1 MGEGL
6 QEIKISEIA
15 GVTFGQA
22 QDYTAMTGV
31 SVALF
36 SGENTGGIAVSGGG
50 PASREAH
57 LLSPY
62 TDTKSLNALVFAG
75 GSAYGLGADDGVMK
89 YLEERN
95 RGFAVPGGVVPLV
108 VQSDIFDLI
117 LGDSRVRP
125 DAKMAYEAC
134 LAAEAG
140 GEPVSGSVGAG
151 TGAAVGKLYGMGQSQ
166 KAGIAFHAVQLG
178 ELQVGVM
185 VVVNAFG
192 DVFDWESGKQI
203 RGLLDSKRQ
212 HLLSTEAELY
222 KQMIT
227 LQTGTNTTLAAIFTN
242 AQFNEGE
249 MNKLAAMARSG
260 LARAISP
267 VNTMADGDTIYAFS
281 LGEVKADLNIV
292 GLLAARVLSEGIKK
306 AVTQEDFSEEAYRN
320 LVLAH

>member
-1 MGEGL
+1 MLEGL
-6 QEIKISEIA
+6 QEIHLSEIA

-22 QDYTAMTGV
+22 QDYDAMTGV

-36 SGENTGGIAVSGGG
+36 SGENTGGIDVSGGG

-62 TDTKSLNALVFAG
+62 TDTKSINALVFAG
-75 GSAYGLGADDGVMK
+75 GSAYGLGAADGVMK

-108 VQSDIFDLI
+108 VQSDIFDLN
-117 LGDSRVRP
+117 LGNGRVRP

-134 LAAEAG
+134 VAAEANR
-140 GEPVSGSVGAG
+140 EPVSGSVGAG

-166 KAGIAFHAVQLG
+166 KAGIAFHALQLG

-192 DVFDWESGKQI
+192 DVLDWESGRQI
-203 RGLLDSKRQ
+203 RGLLDAQRQ
-212 HLLSTEAELY
+212 SFLSTEAELY
-222 KQMIT
+222 KQVAA
-227 LQTGTNTTLAAIFTN
+227 LQTGTNTTLAALFTN

-249 MNKLAAMARSG
+249 MNKIAAMARSG
-260 LARAISP
+260 LARSISP

-281 LGEVKADLNIV
+281 LGQVKADLNVV
-292 GLLAARVLSEGIKK
+292 GILAARVLSEGITK
-306 AVTQEDFSEEAYRN
+306 AVTQEDFSEEDYRT
-320 LVLAH
+320 LIAAR

>member
-15 GVTFGQA
+15 GVTFGQV

-36 SGENTGGIAVSGGG
+36 SGENTGGIDVSGGG

-75 GSAYGLGADDGVMK
+75 GSAYGLGAADGVMK

-108 VQSDIFDLI
+108 VQSDIFDLT
-117 LGDSRVRP
+117 LGDGRVRP

-151 TGAAVGKLYGMGQSQ
+151 TGAAVGKLYGMRQSQ

-249 MNKLAAMARSG
+249 MNKIAAMARSG
-260 LARAISP
+260 LARSISP

-292 GLLAARVLSEGIKK
+292 GLLAAQVLSEGIKK

>member
-1 MGEGL
+1 MLEGL
-6 QEIKISEIA
+6 QEINLAEIA

-22 QDYTAMTGV
+22 QDYDAMTGV

-36 SGENTGGIAVSGGG
+36 TGENTGGIDVSGGG

-62 TDTKSLNALVFAG
+62 TDTKSINALVFAG
-75 GSAYGLGADDGVMK
+75 GSAYGLGAADGVMK

-108 VQSDIFDLI
+108 VQSDIFDLN
-117 LGDSRVRP
+117 LGNGRVRP

-134 LAAEAG
+134 VAAEAG
-140 GEPVSGSVGAG
+140 REPLSGSVGAG

-166 KAGIAFHAVQLG
+166 KAGIAFHALQL
-178 ELQVGVM
+178 EKLQVGVM

-192 DVFDWESGKQI
+192 DVLDWESGRQI
-203 RGLLDSKRQ
+203 RGLLDAQRQ
-212 HLLSTEAELY
+212 SFLSTEAELY
-222 KQMIT
+222 KQVAA
-227 LQTGTNTTLAAIFTN
+227 LQTGTNTTLAALFTN

-249 MNKLAAMARSG
+249 MNKIAAMARSG
-260 LARAISP
+260 LARSISP

-281 LGEVKADLNIV
+281 LGKVKADLNVV
-292 GLLAARVLSEGIKK
+292 GILAARVLSEGITK
-306 AVTQEDFSEEAYRN
+306 AVTQEDFSEEDYRT
-320 LVLAH
+320 LIAAH

>member
-1 MGEGL
+1 MGERL
-6 QEIKISEIA
+6 QEINISEIA
-15 GVTFGQA
+15 GVTFGQV

-36 SGENTGGIAVSGGG
+36 SGENTGGIDVSGGG

-75 GSAYGLGADDGVMK
+75 GSAYGLGAADGVMK

-108 VQSDIFDLI
+108 VQSDIFDLT
-117 LGDSRVRP
+117 LGDGRVRP

-134 LAAEAG
+134 LVAEAG
-140 GEPVSGSVGAG
+140 EEPVSGSVGAG

-166 KAGIAFHAVQLG
+166 KAGIAFHAAQLG

-212 HLLSTEAELY
+212 NLLSTEAELY

-249 MNKLAAMARSG
+249 MNKIAAMARSG
-260 LARAISP
+260 LARSISP

-292 GLLAARVLSEGIKK
+292 GVLAARVLSEGIKK

>member
-36 SGENTGGIAVSGGG
+36 SGENTGGIDVSGGG

-75 GSAYGLGADDGVMK
+75 GSAYGLGAADGVMK

-108 VQSDIFDLI
+108 VQSDIFDLT
-117 LGDSRVRP
+117 LGDGRVRP

-134 LAAEAG
+134 LAAEPGA
-140 GEPVSGSVGAG
+140 EPVSGSVGAG

-192 DVFDWESGKQI
+192 DVFDWESGNQI

-212 HLLSTEAELY
+212 NLLSTEAELY
-222 KQMIT
+222 KQMIA

-249 MNKLAAMARSG
+249 MNKIAAMARSG

>member
-36 SGENTGGIAVSGGG
+36 SGENTGGIDVSGGG

-75 GSAYGLGADDGVMK
+75 GSAYGLGAADGVMK

-108 VQSDIFDLI
+108 IQSDIFDLT
-117 LGDSRVRP
+117 LGDGRVRP
-125 DAKMAYEAC
+125 DAKMSYEAC

-140 GEPVSGSVGAG
+140 AEPVSGSVGAG

-192 DVFDWESGKQI
+192 DVFDLESGKQI

-222 KQMIT
+222 KQMIA

-249 MNKLAAMARSG
+249 MNKIAAMARSG

-306 AVTQEDFSEEAYRN
+306 AVTQEDLSEEAYRN

>member
-15 GVTFGQA
+15 GVTFGQV

-31 SVALF
+31 SVVLF
-36 SGENTGGIAVSGGG
+36 SGENTGGIDVSGGG

-75 GSAYGLGADDGVMK
+75 GSAYGLGAADGVMK

-108 VQSDIFDLI
+108 VQSDIFDLT

-166 KAGIAFHAVQLG
+166 KSGIAFHAVQLG

-212 HLLSTEAELY
+212 NLLSTEAELY
-222 KQMIT
+222 KQMIA

-249 MNKLAAMARSG
+249 MNKIAAMARSG

-281 LGEVKADLNIV
+281 LGKVKVDLNIV
-292 GLLAARVLSEGIKK
+292 GVLATRVLSEGIKK

>member
-1 MGEGL
+1 MLEGL
-6 QEIKISEIA
+6 QEINLAEIA

-22 QDYTAMTGV
+22 QDYDAMTGV

-36 SGENTGGIAVSGGG
+36 TGENTGGIDVSGGG

-62 TDTKSLNALVFAG
+62 TDTKSINALVFAG
-75 GSAYGLGADDGVMK
+75 GSAYGLGAADGVMK

-108 VQSDIFDLI
+108 VQSDIFDLN
-117 LGDSRVRP
+117 LGNGRVRP

-134 LAAEAG
+134 VAAEAG
-140 GEPVSGSVGAG
+140 RAPLSGSVGAG

-166 KAGIAFHAVQLG
+166 KAGIAFHALQLG

-192 DVFDWESGKQI
+192 DVLDWESGRQI
-203 RGLLDSKRQ
+203 RGLLDAQRQ
-212 HLLSTEAELY
+212 RFLSTEAELY
-222 KQMIT
+222 KQVAA

-249 MNKLAAMARSG
+249 MNKIAAMARSG
-260 LARAISP
+260 LARSISP

-281 LGEVKADLNIV
+281 LGQVKADLNVV
-292 GLLAARVLSEGIKK
+292 GILAARVLSEGITK
-306 AVTQEDFSEEAYRN
+306 AVTQEDFSEEDYRT
-320 LVLAH
+320 LIAAH

>member
-36 SGENTGGIAVSGGG
+36 SGENNGGIDVSGGG

-75 GSAYGLGADDGVMK
+75 GSAYGLGAADGVMK

-108 VQSDIFDLI
+108 VQSDIFDLT
-117 LGDSRVRP
+117 LGDGRVRP

-134 LAAEAG
+134 LMAEAG
-140 GEPVSGSVGAG
+140 EEPVSGSVGAG

-166 KAGIAFHAVQLG
+166 KAGIAFHAAQLG

-212 HLLSTEAELY
+212 NLLSTEAELY

-249 MNKLAAMARSG
+249 MNKIAAMARSG

-306 AVTQEDFSEEAYRN
+306 AVTQEDFFEEAYRN

>member
-6 QEIKISEIA
+6 QEIQISEIA

-36 SGENTGGIAVSGGG
+36 SGENNGGIDVSGGG

-75 GSAYGLGADDGVMK
+75 GSAYGLGAADGVMK

-108 VQSDIFDLI
+108 VQSDIFDLT
-117 LGDSRVRP
+117 LGDGRVRP

-134 LAAEAG
+134 LMAEAG
-140 GEPVSGSVGAG
+140 EEPVSGSVGAG

-166 KAGIAFHAVQLG
+166 KAGIAFHAAQLG

-212 HLLSTEAELY
+212 NLLSTEAELY

-249 MNKLAAMARSG
+249 MNKIAAMARSG

>member
-1 MGEGL
+1 MLEGL
-6 QEIKISEIA
+6 QEINLAEIA

-22 QDYTAMTGV
+22 QDYDAMTGV

-36 SGENTGGIAVSGGG
+36 TGENTGGIDVSGGG

-62 TDTKSLNALVFAG
+62 TDTKSINALVFAG
-75 GSAYGLGADDGVMK
+75 GSAYGLGAADGVMK

-108 VQSDIFDLI
+108 VQSDIFDLN
-117 LGDSRVRP
+117 LGNGRMRP
-125 DAKMAYEAC
+125 NAKMAYDAC
-134 LAAEAG
+134 VAAEAG
-140 GEPVSGSVGAG
+140 REPLSGSVGAG

-166 KAGIAFHAVQLG
+166 KAGIAFHALQLG

-192 DVFDWESGKQI
+192 DVLDWESGRQI
-203 RGLLDSKRQ
+203 RGLLDAQRQ
-212 HLLSTEAELY
+212 SFLSTEAELY
-222 KQMIT
+222 KQVAA
-227 LQTGTNTTLAAIFTN
+227 LQTGTNTTLAALFTN

-249 MNKLAAMARSG
+249 MNKIAAMARSG
-260 LARAISP
+260 LARSISP

-281 LGEVKADLNIV
+281 LGQVKADLNVV
-292 GLLAARVLSEGIKK
+292 GILAARVLSEGITK
-306 AVTQEDFSEEAYRN
+306 AVTQEDFSEEDYRTMIA
-320 LVLAH
+320 AH

>member
-36 SGENTGGIAVSGGG
+36 SGENNGGIDVSGGG

-75 GSAYGLGADDGVMK
+75 GSAYGLGAADGVMK

-108 VQSDIFDLI
+108 VQSDIFDLT
-117 LGDSRVRP
+117 LGDGRVRP

-134 LAAEAG
+134 LMAEAG
-140 GEPVSGSVGAG
+140 EEPVSGSVGAG

-166 KAGIAFHAVQLG
+166 KAGIAFHAAQLG
-178 ELQVGVM
+178 ALQVGVM

-212 HLLSTEAELY
+212 NLLSTEAELY

-249 MNKLAAMARSG
+249 MNKIAAMARSG

-306 AVTQEDFSEEAYRN
+306 AVTQEDFFEEAYRN

>member
-15 GVTFGQA
+15 GVTFGQV

-36 SGENTGGIAVSGGG
+36 SGENTGGIDVSGGG

-75 GSAYGLGADDGVMK
+75 GSAYGLGATDGVMK

-108 VQSDIFDLI
+108 VQSDIFDLT
-117 LGDSRVRP
+117 LGDGRVRP

-151 TGAAVGKLYGMGQSQ
+151 TGAAVGKLYGMRQSQ

-249 MNKLAAMARSG
+249 MNKIAAMARSG
-260 LARAISP
+260 LARSISP

-292 GLLAARVLSEGIKK
+292 GLLAAQVLSEGIKK

>member
-36 SGENTGGIAVSGGG
+36 SGENTGGIDVSGGG

-75 GSAYGLGADDGVMK
+75 GSAYGLGASDGVMK

-108 VQSDIFDLI
+108 VQSDIFDLT

-134 LAAEAG
+134 LTAEAG
-140 GEPVSGSVGAG
+140 AEPVSGSVGAG
-151 TGAAVGKLYGMGQSQ
+151 TGAVVGKLYGMEQSQ

-212 HLLSTEAELY
+212 NLLSTEAELY
-222 KQMIT
+222 KQMIA

-249 MNKLAAMARSG
+249 MNKIAAMARSG

>member
-15 GVTFGQA
+15 GVTFGQV

-31 SVALF
+31 SVVLF
-36 SGENTGGIAVSGGG
+36 SGENTGGIDVSGGG

-75 GSAYGLGADDGVMK
+75 GSAYGLGAADGVMK

-95 RGFAVPGGVVPLV
+95 RGFAVPSGVVPLV
-108 VQSDIFDLI
+108 VQSDIFDLT

-166 KAGIAFHAVQLG
+166 KAGIAFRAVQLG

-222 KQMIT
+222 KQMIA

-249 MNKLAAMARSG
+249 MNKIAAMARSG
-260 LARAISP
+260 LARSISP
-267 VNTMADGDTIYAFS
+267 VNTMADGDTIYTFS

>member
-6 QEIKISEIA
+6 QEISISEIA

-36 SGENTGGIAVSGGG
+36 SGENTGGIDVSGGG

-75 GSAYGLGADDGVMK
+75 GSAYGLGAADGVMK

-108 VQSDIFDLI
+108 VQSDIFDLT
-117 LGDSRVRP
+117 LGDGRVRP

-134 LAAEAG
+134 LVAEAG
-140 GEPVSGSVGAG
+140 EEPVSGSVGAG

-166 KAGIAFHAVQLG
+166 KAGIAFHAAQLG

-212 HLLSTEAELY
+212 NLLSTEAELY

-249 MNKLAAMARSG
+249 MNKIAAMARSG
-260 LARAISP
+260 LARSISP

-292 GLLAARVLSEGIKK
+292 GVLAARVLSEGIKK

>member
-1 MGEGL
+1 MGERL
-6 QEIKISEIA
+6 QEINISEIA
-15 GVTFGQA
+15 GVTFGQV

-36 SGENTGGIAVSGGG
+36 SGENTGGIDVSGGG

-75 GSAYGLGADDGVMK
+75 GSAYGLGAADGVMK

-108 VQSDIFDLI
+108 VQSDIFDLT
-117 LGDSRVRP
+117 LGDGRVRP

-134 LAAEAG
+134 LVAEAG
-140 GEPVSGSVGAG
+140 EEPVSGSVGAG

-166 KAGIAFHAVQLG
+166 KAGIAFHAAQLG

-222 KQMIT
+222 KQMIA
-227 LQTGTNTTLAAIFTN
+227 LHTGTNTTLAAIFTN

-249 MNKLAAMARSG
+249 MNKIAAMARSG

>member
-36 SGENTGGIAVSGGG
+36 SGENNGGIDVSGGG

-75 GSAYGLGADDGVMK
+75 GSAYGLGAADGVMK

-108 VQSDIFDLI
+108 VQSDIFDLT
-117 LGDSRVRP
+117 LGDGRVRP

-134 LAAEAG
+134 LMAEAG
-140 GEPVSGSVGAG
+140 EEPVSGSVGAG
-151 TGAAVGKLYGMGQSQ
+151 TGAAVGKLYGMRQSQ

-222 KQMIT
+222 KQMIA

-249 MNKLAAMARSG
+249 MNKIAAMARSG
-260 LARAISP
+260 LARSISP

>member
-15 GVTFGQA
+15 GVTFGQV

-36 SGENTGGIAVSGGG
+36 SGENTGGIDVSGGG

-75 GSAYGLGADDGVMK
+75 GSAYGLGATDGVMK

-108 VQSDIFDLI
+108 VQSDIFDLT
-117 LGDSRVRP
+117 LGDGRVRP

-151 TGAAVGKLYGMGQSQ
+151 TGAAVGKLYGMRQSQ

-222 KQMIT
+222 KQMIA

-249 MNKLAAMARSG
+249 MNKIADMARSG
-260 LARAISP
+260 LARSISP

-292 GLLAARVLSEGIKK
+292 GLLAAQVLSEGIKK

>member
-1 MGEGL
+1 MLEGL
-6 QEIKISEIA
+6 QEINLAEIA

-22 QDYTAMTGV
+22 QDYDAMTGV

-36 SGENTGGIAVSGGG
+36 TGENTGGIDVSGGG

-62 TDTKSLNALVFAG
+62 TDTKSINALVFAG
-75 GSAYGLGADDGVMK
+75 GSAYGLGAADGVMK

-108 VQSDIFDLI
+108 VQSDIFDLN
-117 LGDSRVRP
+117 LGNGRVRP

-134 LAAEAG
+134 VAAEANR
-140 GEPVSGSVGAG
+140 EPVSGSVGAG

-166 KAGIAFHAVQLG
+166 KAGIAFHALQLG
-178 ELQVGVM
+178 ALQVGVM

-192 DVFDWESGKQI
+192 DVFDWKSGKQI
-203 RGLLDSKRQ
+203 RGLLDAQRQ
-212 HLLSTEAELY
+212 SFLSTEAELY
-222 KQMIT
+222 KQVAA
-227 LQTGTNTTLAAIFTN
+227 LQTGTNTALAALFTN

-249 MNKLAAMARSG
+249 MNKIAAMARSG
-260 LARAISP
+260 LARSISP

-281 LGEVKADLNIV
+281 LGQVKADLNVV
-292 GLLAARVLSEGIKK
+292 GILAARVLSEGITK
-306 AVTQEDFSEEAYRN
+306 AVTQEDFSEEDYRT
-320 LVLAH
+320 LIAAH

>member
-36 SGENTGGIAVSGGG
+36 SGENTGGIDVSGGG

-75 GSAYGLGADDGVMK
+75 GSAYGLGAADGVMK

-95 RGFAVPGGVVPLV
+95 RGFAVPSGVVPLV
-108 VQSDIFDLI
+108 VQSDIFDLT
-117 LGDSRVRP
+117 LGDGRVRP

-140 GEPVSGSVGAG
+140 AEPVSGSVGAG

-222 KQMIT
+222 KQMIA

-249 MNKLAAMARSG
+249 MNKIAAMARSG
-260 LARAISP
+260 LARSISP

-292 GLLAARVLSEGIKK
+292 GVLAARVLSEGIKK

>member
-36 SGENTGGIAVSGGG
+36 SGENTGGIDVSGGG

-75 GSAYGLGADDGVMK
+75 GSAYGLGAADGVMK

-108 VQSDIFDLI
+108 VQSDIFDLT
-117 LGDSRVRP
+117 LGDGRVRP
-125 DAKMAYEAC
+125 DAKMAYGAC

-140 GEPVSGSVGAG
+140 REPVSGSVGAG

-166 KAGIAFHAVQLG
+166 KAGIAFHAAQLG

-212 HLLSTEAELY
+212 NLLSTEAELY
-222 KQMIT
+222 KQMIA

-249 MNKLAAMARSG
+249 MNKIAAMARSG

>member
-36 SGENTGGIAVSGGG
+36 SGENNGGIDVSGGG

-75 GSAYGLGADDGVMK
+75 GSAYGLGAADGVMK

-108 VQSDIFDLI
+108 VQSDIFDLT
-117 LGDSRVRP
+117 LGDGRVRP

-134 LAAEAG
+134 LMAEAG
-140 GEPVSGSVGAG
+140 EEPVSGSVGAG

-166 KAGIAFHAVQLG
+166 KAGIAFHAAQLG

-212 HLLSTEAELY
+212 NLLSTEAELY

-249 MNKLAAMARSG
+249 MNKIAAMARSG

>member
-1 MGEGL
+1 MGERL
-6 QEIKISEIA
+6 QEINISEIA
-15 GVTFGQA
+15 GVTFGQV

-31 SVALF
+31 SVVLF
-36 SGENTGGIAVSGGG
+36 SGENTGGIDVSGGG

-75 GSAYGLGADDGVMK
+75 GSAYGLGAADGVMK

-108 VQSDIFDLI
+108 VQSDIFDLT
-117 LGDSRVRP
+117 LGDGRVRP

-192 DVFDWESGKQI
+192 DVFDWELGKQI

-249 MNKLAAMARSG
+249 MNKIAAMARSG